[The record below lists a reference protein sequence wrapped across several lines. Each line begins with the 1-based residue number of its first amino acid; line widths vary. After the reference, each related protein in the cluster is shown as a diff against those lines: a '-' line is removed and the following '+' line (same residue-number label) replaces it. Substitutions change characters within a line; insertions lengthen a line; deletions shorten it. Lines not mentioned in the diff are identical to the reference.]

1 LDTALNKVRI
11 KVAIYMMIGT
21 VLGAAVAIYSGKKA
35 ASRGDSL
42 ARRGEEYHSK
52 LREEAAKEKEALAIK
67 SAQ

>member
-1 LDTALNKVRI
+1 MDAALNKVRV

-35 ASRGDSL
+35 AARGDSL
-42 ARRGEEYHSK
+42 ARRGEEHHSK
-52 LREEAAKEKEALAIK
+52 LRAEAAKEREAMAVK